1 MPARGSI
8 LHHDAN
14 QRRLDN
20 VRAMKQDFGNGRQ
33 LTRILIQLLLTHKAR
48 LIERINFYD
57 AAYAFA
63 SNVKCIAYDLV
74 ACYAFNPSKR

>member
-14 QRRLDN
+14 QRRLDH
-20 VRAMKQDFGNGRQ
+20 VRAMKRDFGNGRQ

-48 LIERINFYD
+48 LIERIKFYD